1 MVDAVLQGARNP
13 QINGVESRLTPA
25 AEAQPEDLLEADG
38 LIVATPENFGYMSG
52 ALKDFFDRSFYEVEG
67 KLPPLPYAIVIN
79 AGNDGSG
86 AQRSIERIANG
97 YPLIQVQPT
106 VIAHGFP
113 DQATL
118 DRCEELGGTL
128 AAGLELNMY

>member
-1 MVDAVLQGARNP
+1 LKKLVIIYHSKTGNTKAMVDAVLQGARNP

-67 KLPPLPYAIVIN
+67 QVTAPALCHCHQRGQRRQRCTALYSAHCQRLPVDTSTTNP
-79 AGNDGSG
+79 D
-86 AQRSIERIANG
+86 RSR
-97 YPLIQVQPT
+97 LS
-106 VIAHGFP
+106 
-113 DQATL
+113 
-118 DRCEELGGTL
+118 
-128 AAGLELNMY
+128 